1 MRKGLAV
8 ALMAL
13 AVLGILALA
22 SPAGAELM
30 VHTADGTVLGTLV
43 NVEPGNDGY
52 GSVVRIYNKQKDA
65 VFDIETDINK
75 YYKMTCAPGDIREP
89 RYIVVVNS
97 GGTDKLY
104 LLEFAGI
111 ATRKII
117 RYKKKYYITAR
128 ETETWKPTKLCYRTW
143 ANNDKIGWKCN
154 AWSGDEIVMVTQ
166 LIRISKPF
174 ARLPVKLPLRFVQV
188 P

>member
-1 MRKGLAV
+1 MRRFWWMVGL
-8 ALMAL
+8 
-13 AVLGILALA
+13 VLVMA
-22 SPAGAELM
+22 SPAMADIE

-43 NVEPGNDGY
+43 NVEPGNEGN

-65 VFDIETDINK
+65 MFDIETDINK
-75 YYKMTCAPGDIREP
+75 YYKMMYAPGDIREP

-97 GGTDKLY
+97 GGPDKLY

-128 ETETWKPTKLCYRTW
+128 ESETWKPTKLCYKAW
-143 ANNDKIGWKCN
+143 INDDKIGWKCRS
-154 AWSGDEIVMVTQ
+154 WDSEEIVTVTR